1 MQPEI
6 NAYPAL
12 YDLARQ
18 RYSCRA
24 YSSKPLPRPVITAI
38 LDVARLAP
46 SATNRQPWTFLVAD
60 TPELTAEICKAY
72 TREWAPQVPAYIVVC
87 GHHDQAW
94 HRPLDGKDH
103 TDIDVAIAA
112 EHICLA
118 AASLGVGSCWI
129 CAFNPDAVCESFN
142 IPEGTEPVA
151 LIALGYPENGFS
163 APEKKRK
170 NIDQIVKWGKF

>member
-1 MQPEI
+1 MTPEI
-6 NAYPAL
+6 NAYPVLYNLAL
-12 YDLARQ
+12 Q

-24 YSSKPLPRPVITAI
+24 YSSEPLSRAVITAI

-60 TPELTAEICKAY
+60 TPELTSEICKAFN
-72 TREWAPQVPAYIVVC
+72 RPWAPQVPAYVIVC
-87 GHHDQAW
+87 GHHDEAW
-94 HRPLDGKDH
+94 HRSFDGKDH
-103 TDIDVAIAA
+103 TDVDCSIAA

-129 CAFNPDAVCESFN
+129 CAFDPLLIRQSFN
-142 IPEGTEPVA
+142 LPDSVEPVA
-151 LIALGYPENGFS
+151 IIALGYPEGGFS

-170 NIDQIVKWGKF
+170 NLDQIVKWGKF